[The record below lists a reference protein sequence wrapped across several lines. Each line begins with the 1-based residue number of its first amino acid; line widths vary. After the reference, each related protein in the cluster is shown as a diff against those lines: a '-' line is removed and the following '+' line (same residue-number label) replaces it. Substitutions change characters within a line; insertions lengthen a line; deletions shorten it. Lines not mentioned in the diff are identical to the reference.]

1 MMEDA
6 KKKKKKKKEE
16 KRNDSL
22 GAFWLPIDG
31 QRLLQLG
38 RVGKE

>member
-6 KKKKKKKKEE
+6 KKKKKKKKKREE
-16 KRNDSL
+16 KNDSL

-38 RVGKE
+38 RVG